1 MEMKVVMIVM
11 KTSQYNKRIT
21 IQSYTETKNTRGIS
35 KKEWKDLKKVWANIN
50 TNIESE
56 QDIAN
61 SIKPQKSKEITIR
74 YDSLLE
80 EQLNNTEEYRIFYKQ
95 PYNILG
101 IENVNEANIEL
112 KIRCEAIE

>member
-1 MEMKVVMIVM
+1 MKVVIIVM

-21 IQSYTETKNTRGIS
+21 IQSYTETKNTRGIT
-35 KKEWKDLKKVWANIN
+35 KKWKDFKKVWANIN
-50 TNIESE
+50 TNIENE
-56 QDIAN
+56 QDVAN
-61 SIKPQKSKEITIR
+61 ALKPKKTHEITIR

-80 EQLNNTEEYRIFYKQ
+80 NQLSNTEDYRIFYKH

-101 IENVNEANIEL
+101 IENVNEGNIEL